1 MSKSLI
7 PWPGDSRTLMTKF
20 GVILGVLVAL
30 ACMPAIAGGTSPDQD
45 QVTGSTK
52 FIIPE
57 AHVRIEAH
65 SDSNGQNPGGKFYLE
80 QDPFSF
86 GGEVTCLAVSGNL
99 ATMVGRVDRSKSGGG
114 FPAVGTFWLQFVEDN
129 GSPGDMDRSHTLLS
143 TTQPN
148 CPTPISGAF
157 MVEQGNYVVH
167 DAP

>member
-1 MSKSLI
+1 MSKLLI
-7 PWPGDSRTLMTKF
+7 TWPRDSQILMTKF
-20 GVILGVLVAL
+20 GLILGGLVAL
-30 ACMPAIAGGTSPDQD
+30 ACMPAIAGGTSPSQD

-65 SDSNGQNPGGKFYLE
+65 SDANGQNARGNFYLE
-80 QDPFSF
+80 QDPLSF
-86 GGEVTCLAVSGNL
+86 GGAVTCLAVSGNL
-99 ATMVGRVDRSKSGGG
+99 AAMVGRVDRSRSGAG

-143 TTQPN
+143 PTQPN
-148 CPTPISGAF
+148 CPTPTNGAF
-157 MVEQGNYVVH
+157 MAEQGNYVVH